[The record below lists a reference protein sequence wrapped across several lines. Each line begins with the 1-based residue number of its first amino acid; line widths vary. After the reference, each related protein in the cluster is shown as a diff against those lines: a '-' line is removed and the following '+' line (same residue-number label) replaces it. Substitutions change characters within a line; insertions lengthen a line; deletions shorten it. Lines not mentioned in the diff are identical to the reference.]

1 MNYFNRVFGF
11 SIVLLLPFTVFAG
24 PATDKLDDFF
34 ANIKSMKADF
44 HQVLLDGK
52 GKPVKEA
59 EGTLVMQRPGKFRW
73 DYVAPFKQLIV
84 ADGKKIWIYDSELEQ
99 ATVKPMDATLGDTPA
114 LLLSG
119 DRPLKDNFMITD
131 LGIIDG
137 QDWVELKPKGGD
149 SGFERVRLGFGKEDI
164 EVLELL
170 DNFGQTTK
178 LNFTKL
184 RRNPNVDADLF
195 NFIPPAGVD
204 VIGEGAKS

>member
-44 HQVLLDGK
+44 HQVLLDDK

-131 LGIIDG
+131 LGIIDSRE
-137 QDWVELKPKGGD
+137 WVELKPKGGD

-178 LNFTKL
+178 LNFSKL
-184 RRNPNVDADLF
+184 RRNPDVEADQF
-195 NFIPPAGVD
+195 NFIPPKGVD
-204 VIGEGAKS
+204 VIGEGG